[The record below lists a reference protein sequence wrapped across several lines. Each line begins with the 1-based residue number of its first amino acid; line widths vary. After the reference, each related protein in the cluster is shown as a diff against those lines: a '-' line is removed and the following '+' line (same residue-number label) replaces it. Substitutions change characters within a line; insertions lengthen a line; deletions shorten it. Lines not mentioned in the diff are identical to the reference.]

1 MIGHLKKRVLEAAGA
16 STKRK
21 TKEGG
26 DVPLGRTLI
35 MVIYPDC
42 LLFKLKR
49 KSLPISLIT
58 SYFDIID
65 PVLLLMI
72 NLMINLALVE

>member
-21 TKEGG
+21 TKEGW
-26 DVPLGRTLI
+26 DVTLVRTLI

-49 KSLPISLIT
+49 QSLPISLIT
-58 SYFDIID
+58 SYLDIID
-65 PVLLLMI
+65 PVSL
-72 NLMINLALVE
+72 LMINLALVE